1 MFSWFLRS
9 FRAHKV
15 LNMLFL
21 FGLPESEQSDSNAPF
36 TLIDPSDVRPPA
48 LTCVLGVS
56 RLACPYV
63 AEVPT

>member
-36 TLIDPSDVRPPA
+36 TLIDPSDVRPP
-48 LTCVLGVS
+48 LTFVLGVS
-56 RLACPYV
+56 RLPCPHV

>member
-36 TLIDPSDVRPPA
+36 TLIDPSDVRPP

-56 RLACPYV
+56 RLPCPYV